1 MSFSDDATYIV
12 CFNVWAASERFWWR
26 EFFPAWEMF
35 SVGWVFRML
44 SYLLRKS
51 IFSLATFF
59 IYAVYGRWEIIG
71 GSIPLTS
78 TKKIPI
84 ATTGEWLI
92 FKSSLTYWRQR
103 KESKK
108 EFWRLTIDDITPR
121 LTYVLVLTIR
131 DYSRTQYA
139 YKLFTKNV
147 KDQQRD
153 IRLAKAV
160 VDNR

>member
-1 MSFSDDATYIV
+1 MFEPQASGFGGESFSLHEK
-12 CFNVWAASERFWWR
+12 CFQLDGFLECWVIYYERVSF
-26 EFFPAWEMF
+26 
-35 SVGWVFRML
+35 L
-44 SYLLRKS
+44 SPP
-51 IFSLATFF
+51 FF

-160 VDNR
+160 VANR

>member
-1 MSFSDDATYIV
+1 MGFK
-12 CFNVWAASERFWWR
+12 
-26 EFFPAWEMF
+26 
-35 SVGWVFRML
+35 ML
-44 SYLLRKS
+44 SYLLRMS

-92 FKSSLTYWRQR
+92 FKSSLTFWRQR

-131 DYSRTQYA
+131 DY
-139 YKLFTKNV
+139 
-147 KDQQRD
+147 
-153 IRLAKAV
+153 
-160 VDNR
+160 

>member
-1 MSFSDDATYIV
+1 MFVPQASGLGGESFSLHEK
-12 CFNVWAASERFWWR
+12 CFQLDGFLECWVIYYERL
-26 EFFPAWEMF
+26 FFT
-35 SVGWVFRML
+35 
-44 SYLLRKS
+44 
-51 IFSLATFF
+51 LATFF
-59 IYAVYGRWEIIG
+59 NYAVYGRWEIIG
-71 GSIPLTS
+71 GSIPQTS

-84 ATTGEWLI
+84 ATTGEGLI

-108 EFWRLTIDDITPR
+108 EFWRLTIDDITQR

-131 DYSRTQYA
+131 DNSSTQYA
-139 YKLFTKNV
+139 YKLLTRNV

-160 VDNR
+160 VANR